1 LVTIKRAWNYLLTLV
16 YKGLNRIIILN
27 ARNSLYSRERKK
39 AFNAERPNTTNE
51 YFFDIQNAFETN
63 TKLETAEF
71 NKIAFV
77 CLFKILNKLLT
88 QFIFYCA
95 DMYICDRFRMSTM
108 RSHATLI
115 IVRLIKS
122 SELYK
127 DNKRSISF
135 RSD

>member
-1 LVTIKRAWNYLLTLV
+1 MHETRCTRGK
-16 YKGLNRIIILN
+16 
-27 ARNSLYSRERKK
+27 EKK
-39 AFNAERPNTTNE
+39 ALNAERPNTTNE
-51 YFFDIQNAFETN
+51 YLFDIQNAFETN
-63 TKLETAEF
+63 TKLEITEF

-77 CLFKILNKLLT
+77 CLFEIANKLLT

-115 IVRLIKS
+115 IMRLIKS